1 MQDACSLVDAFRA
14 GELSPVEAL
23 DASLAAIDASTLNAF
38 SFLDADTARA
48 TASRADVS
56 LPFGGVPIG
65 IKELDHVAGWPFTYG
80 SLAFQDQRSDVD
92 ATQVARLRAAG
103 VVPVGLT
110 TASEFGFVGY
120 TSTRLNGTTL
130 NPWARDRTPGG
141 SSGGSA
147 AAVGGGLVPLC
158 TAGDGGGSIRIP
170 ASFCGLLGLKHTY
183 GRIPRGPYAN
193 GEPLTETVGCVSR
206 SVRDTARWLDVCNGY
221 DGHDRFS
228 LPRVEGWEAALG
240 TRALAGRRAVIAPD
254 LEGYAVVHPAIAER
268 VQHAA
273 EELAK
278 QAGLELTDV
287 ALDLPEAGYEW
298 ALAGLV
304 DLTREFGHLTPDQR
318 ELLTDEL
325 RVGIEVGPHFTI
337 DHMVGVERFR
347 MAMIEALARAFE
359 QVDFVLCATNPFE
372 PFAADGPTPGVVGD
386 ALVNPFNAGALTI
399 PANIAGYP
407 AVSIPLGPDD
417 DGYPVGLQVYA
428 RHHEE
433 AWLLDLALAME
444 RECPWPLVAPGAPV

>member
-1 MQDACSLVDAFRA
+1 MPDPWMQDACSLVDAFRA

-92 ATQVARLRAAG
+92 ATQVGRLRAAG

-158 TAGDGGGSIRIP
+158 PYMLFSSAQGALPWSI
-170 ASFCGLLGLKHTY
+170 AVTGT
-183 GRIPRGPYAN
+183 
-193 GEPLTETVGCVSR
+193 
-206 SVRDTARWLDVCNGY
+206 
-221 DGHDRFS
+221 
-228 LPRVEGWEAALG
+228 ALG
-240 TRALAGRRAVIAPD
+240 VFGWIRGRLTGVWPVRSALQTILIGG
-254 LEGYAVVHPAIAER
+254 L
-268 VQHAA
+268 AA
-273 EELAK
+273 AAAFL
-278 QAGLELTDV
+278 
-287 ALDLPEAGYEW
+287 
-298 ALAGLV
+298 
-304 DLTREFGHLTPDQR
+304 
-318 ELLTDEL
+318 
-325 RVGIEVGPHFTI
+325 I
-337 DHMVGVERFR
+337 
-347 MAMIEALARAFE
+347 ARA
-359 QVDFVLCATNPFE
+359 
-372 PFAADGPTPGVVGD
+372 
-386 ALVNPFNAGALTI
+386 I
-399 PANIAGYP
+399 
-407 AVSIPLGPDD
+407 S
-417 DGYPVGLQVYA
+417 
-428 RHHEE
+428 
-433 AWLLDLALAME
+433 
-444 RECPWPLVAPGAPV
+444 